1 VILFFISVGKA
12 SFLTGFLPGLALPQ
26 NGIHQDPE
34 REKKEMKRA
43 CTAQVNFPVQS
54 AILPH
59 LIMRESMAGIE
70 TIGKEIKRLA
80 DPEKA
85 KILQRFFKTG
95 PGQYGEGDVFAGVT
109 VPAIRKLVRKYR
121 GLPLKDTAEI
131 VQSPV
136 HEERLLALLILV
148 EKYRRGDDATRK
160 HIYRL
165 YLRNTRSI
173 NSWDLV
179 DLSAEHIVGAWL
191 ADRDKKKLYRLAGS
205 KSLWERRIAIL
216 ATFHDIKRGIPDHT
230 LALADVLMQDRH
242 DLIHKAVGWM
252 LREVGK
258 RCSADTLRE
267 FLRTRYPFM
276 PRTMLR
282 YAIERFPADER
293 KAYLSGIIK

>member
-1 VILFFISVGKA
+1 
-12 SFLTGFLPGLALPQ
+12 
-26 NGIHQDPE
+26 
-34 REKKEMKRA
+34 
-43 CTAQVNFPVQS
+43 
-54 AILPH
+54 
-59 LIMRESMAGIE
+59 MAGIE

-95 PGQYGEGDVFAGVT
+95 PGQYGEGDIFAGVT
-109 VPAIRKLVRKYR
+109 VPVIRKLVRKHR
-121 GLPLKDTAEI
+121 DLPLKDTAKI

-160 HIYRL
+160 RIYSL
-165 YLRNTRSI
+165 YLKNTRYI

-179 DLSAEHIVGAWL
+179 DLSAEHIVGAFL
-191 ADRDKKKLYRLAGS
+191 YGTDRAPLYRLARS

-216 ATFHDIKRGIPDHT
+216 ATFHDIKQGNPDHT
-230 LALADVLMQDRH
+230 LALADVLLADRH

-258 RCSADTLRE
+258 RCSADTLRD

-282 YAIERFPADER
+282 YAIERFPEAER
-293 KAYLSGIIK
+293 KDYLRGVVG

>member
-1 VILFFISVGKA
+1 
-12 SFLTGFLPGLALPQ
+12 
-26 NGIHQDPE
+26 
-34 REKKEMKRA
+34 
-43 CTAQVNFPVQS
+43 
-54 AILPH
+54 
-59 LIMRESMAGIE
+59 MAGIE
-70 TIGKEIKRLA
+70 TIRKETKRLA

-95 PGQYGEGDVFAGVT
+95 PGQYGEGDVFAGIT
-109 VPAIRKLVRKYR
+109 VPVIRKLVRMHQDI
-121 GLPLKDTAEI
+121 PPAEASELLR
-131 VQSPV
+131 SPI

-148 EKYRRGDDATRK
+148 EKARRGDDATRK

-165 YLRNTRSI
+165 YLKNTRYI
-173 NSWDLV
+173 NNWDLV

-191 ADRDKKKLYRLAGS
+191 ADREKTEALPAREIKEPLGAADRNPRHLSRHQAGHP
-205 KSLWERRIAIL
+205 RY
-216 ATFHDIKRGIPDHT
+216 T
-230 LALADVLMQDRH
+230 LALADVLMGDRH

-267 FLRTRYPFM
+267 FLRTRYPSM